1 MLNGVVTGPMDYA
14 EKSRDSKLPIEL
26 QRYTIAPSWVQQEND
41 DKRRR
46 RALEEFKRRVQV
58 TN

>member
-1 MLNGVVTGPMDYA
+1 MDYA

-41 DKRRR
+41 EKRRR
-46 RALEEFKRRVQV
+46 RALEEFRRRVQV